1 MNLRLFMPYPKQK
14 APFENICFKEILFST
29 GNFKICEKLKN
40 NSRCKIVSRTL
51 SRLNISHVGRTPAI
65 SKG

>member
-14 APFENICFKEILFST
+14 ARFEKICFKVISFST
-29 GNFKICEKLKN
+29 GNKN

-51 SRLNISHVGRTPAI
+51 SLLNISHVGRTPAI
-65 SKG
+65 PKC